1 MEQSDIEDQR
11 QIFMFILLEVER
23 VGRVLLSDQSKEEL
37 VDLFCEKLEKP
48 EEKPNDNV
56 EDSNQIP
63 HQFNC

>member
-1 MEQSDIEDQR
+1 
-11 QIFMFILLEVER
+11 MFILLEVER
-23 VGRVLLSDQSKEEL
+23 VGRVLLSDQSKKEL